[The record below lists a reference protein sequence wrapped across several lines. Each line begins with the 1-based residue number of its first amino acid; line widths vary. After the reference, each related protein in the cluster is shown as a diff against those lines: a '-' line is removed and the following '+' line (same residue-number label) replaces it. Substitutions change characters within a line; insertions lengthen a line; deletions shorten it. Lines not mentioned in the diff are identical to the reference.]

1 MKHILVFLF
10 CLYAIGTCAQQ
21 RNSIQEAMSN
31 YDYEKAIELIGREKI
46 TPILLYQKAIALK
59 GLNRYFEA
67 TNVLLQIL
75 EKEPENQRITLE
87 LAECYKQTGKFN
99 EALKCYERI
108 LSNNPESKYSHIQV
122 ITILN
127 IIERF
132 ADAKKTCLD
141 LMQRDSSAVSLRLMA
156 QTYLGLNRPLEA
168 IDCYEKIIKLEP
180 NDNASVARLANLY
193 IKLNDFGSAIQVTET
208 YRKTDPSNLYVNRQ
222 NAQAYCLLKDYDNAI
237 QRYSY
242 LVNQGDSSMHTCY
255 YLGMSYYAKEKFY
268 DAHDYLRTAYKYEP
282 QNINVLYYLGRACAK
297 TSWKKEGV
305 QLLEEAIN
313 LTIPSDSVLTNLY
326 NGLVDCTKLAGMFH
340 KQIEAYRELYKL
352 NPQKHTLLYNI
363 GAAYQDYLKD
373 NKNAVRYL
381 ERFLKTKPKDLM
393 DDTASEEGDIVL
405 TESTYYKAAERRLQ
419 AIQKDEFFRRGPE
432 G

>member
-132 ADAKKTCLD
+132 ADAKKH
-141 LMQRDSSAVSLRLMA
+141 AW
-156 QTYLGLNRPLEA
+156 
-168 IDCYEKIIKLEP
+168 I
-180 NDNASVARLANLY
+180 
-193 IKLNDFGSAIQVTET
+193 
-208 YRKTDPSNLYVNRQ
+208 
-222 NAQAYCLLKDYDNAI
+222 
-237 QRYSY
+237 
-242 LVNQGDSSMHTCY
+242 
-255 YLGMSYYAKEKFY
+255 
-268 DAHDYLRTAYKYEP
+268 
-282 QNINVLYYLGRACAK
+282 
-297 TSWKKEGV
+297 
-305 QLLEEAIN
+305 
-313 LTIPSDSVLTNLY
+313 
-326 NGLVDCTKLAGMFH
+326 
-340 KQIEAYRELYKL
+340 
-352 NPQKHTLLYNI
+352 
-363 GAAYQDYLKD
+363 
-373 NKNAVRYL
+373 
-381 ERFLKTKPKDLM
+381 
-393 DDTASEEGDIVL
+393 
-405 TESTYYKAAERRLQ
+405 
-419 AIQKDEFFRRGPE
+419 
-432 G
+432 